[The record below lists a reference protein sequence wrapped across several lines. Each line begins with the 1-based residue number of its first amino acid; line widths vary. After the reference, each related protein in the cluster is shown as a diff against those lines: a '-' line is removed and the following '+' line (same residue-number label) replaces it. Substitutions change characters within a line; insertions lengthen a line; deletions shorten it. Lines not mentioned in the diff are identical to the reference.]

1 MSGITAKQEK
11 YIQGLVSGLSQRK
24 AYREAFPN
32 SEKWKDSAVD
42 SNASTLLK
50 SAKVSQRYQELV
62 TEYKVKTMWT
72 REKAEEELSWLMRK
86 AKQDLEEQGF
96 RQANST
102 AFLNAIKELNEIG
115 VVYPMREKQIAK
127 MDNDMNKSDSAE
139 DKLSDYLAALG
150 GAIDGS

>member
-11 YIQGLVSGLSQRK
+11 FVQGVVSGLSQRE
-24 AYREAFPN
+24 AYKQAY
-32 SEKWKDSAVD
+32 
-42 SNASTLLK
+42 NASNMKDATIDNNAYKLMQNDEILT
-50 SAKVSQRYQELV
+50 RYQELV
-62 TEYKVKTMWT
+62 AEYKTKTLWT
-72 REKAEEELSWLMRK
+72 RERAEEELSWLMEK
-86 AKQDLEEQGF
+86 AKQDLNEQGF